1 MKKKI
6 LSRLTLVFGMSLSIM
21 TLMCAVACFSSAV
34 YADCAGKPTAVI
46 NCSDDDPK
54 YAIFSLLGIVLN
66 VLTMGIGIAA
76 TAGFL
81 WCGYQYMT
89 SKSEPAVIVKVKTR
103 IMHIVI
109 GLIVYAMFWGI
120 INFLLPGGI
129 FNGQS

>member
-1 MKKKI
+1 
-6 LSRLTLVFGMSLSIM
+6 M